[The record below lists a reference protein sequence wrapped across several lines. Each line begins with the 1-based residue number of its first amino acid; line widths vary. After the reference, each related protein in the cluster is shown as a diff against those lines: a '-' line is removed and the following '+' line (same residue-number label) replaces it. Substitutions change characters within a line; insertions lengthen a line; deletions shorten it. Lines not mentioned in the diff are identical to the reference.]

1 MINVSDTKQQFIYTQ
16 AYWKDRADI
25 IVSDEIEIKGIITM
39 LAQNN
44 ERIRY

>member
-25 IVSDEIEIKGIITM
+25 IVSDEIEIKGIIP